1 MFYKLD
7 VLSRSTNAEA
17 SWLLCKHKKPC
28 DLWDKG
34 IKQKPLC
41 RNRRTTLC
49 LFKFWVKK
57 RSTIPWSSWLLGK
70 EFESEA
76 EEDGEQGEAER
87 ETDLLMV
94 IMMLVVVVMM
104 TMMVMM
110 VMMTMM
116 VVVMVM
122 MVVVIIVKQRRMVSK
137 ERPSERPFVN
147 LQFIFLMLGF
157 CL

>member
-1 MFYKLD
+1 MP
-7 VLSRSTNAEA
+7 
-17 SWLLCKHKKPC
+17 LL
-28 DLWDKG
+28 
-34 IKQKPLC
+34 I
-41 RNRRTTLC
+41 
-49 LFKFWVKK
+49 KK
-57 RSTIPWSSWLLGK
+57 RSTIPWSSWLLDK

-94 IMMLVVVVMM
+94 VMMLVV
-104 TMMVMM
+104 MVMM

-116 VVVMVM
+116 MVMMVM

-137 ERPSERPFVN
+137 WRPSERPFVN